1 MEPLF
6 LSLNSKR
13 IKVMKSKTLFAAL
26 AVTSLSLVSCE
37 SVFKEEMTLDL
48 NLSGSESCAPA
59 FEAFVEDGCS
69 GTTRTSLSNA
79 TNSNGNYYLTW
90 VKDDAISITDGT
102 NSAIYKTEECG
113 SNVKFEKGTGS
124 ISNTAAVYKAFYPA
138 YLNPQNMELPAIQE
152 YVENGVKDFPM
163 YAESCNTTLQ
173 FKNLC
178 GILRVSIKNLDT
190 ANSTSIKN
198 ITVIADGKGLSG
210 KFTIGECGAAVTC
223 GTGMATLSCA
233 SPVALNS
240 CSATDFNIILPRG
253 EYCGMKLKITTEDGK
268 VINMKAQGSINIRRS
283 GITKVNI
290 ALKPVT
296 FSGGLEDITITESDV
311 EFNER

>member
-1 MEPLF
+1 
-6 LSLNSKR
+6 
-13 IKVMKSKTLFAAL
+13 MKSKTFFAAL
-26 AVTSLSLVSCE
+26 AVASLSLVSCE
-37 SVFKEEMTLDL
+37 SIIISEELDL
-48 NLSGSESCAPA
+48 ELNLPHAVASTPL

-69 GTTRTSLSNA
+69 GSTSRTTLSAA
-79 TNSNGNYYLTW
+79 TNCNGNYNLSW
-90 VKDDAISITDGT
+90 QKDDVISITDGT
-102 NSAIYKTEECG
+102 SSATYKTAECG
-113 SNVKFEKGTGS
+113 SNVKFEKESGS
-124 ISNTAAVYKAFYPA
+124 ISNTASIYKAFYPS
-138 YLNPQNMELPAIQE
+138 YLTPQNMELPAIQE
-152 YVENGVKDFPM
+152 YIENGVKDFPM

-178 GILRVSIKNLDT
+178 GILRVSLKNLDT

-198 ITVIADGKGLSG
+198 ITVMADGKGLSG

-223 GTGMATLSCA
+223 GTGAATLCCT

-240 CSATDFNIILPRG
+240 SSAKDFNIILPKG

-268 VINMKAQGSINIRRS
+268 IINMKAQGTINIRRS

-290 ALKPVT
+290 ALKPAT